1 MDAKISFEQEFY
13 ELMSLK
19 YINQNSWIDFFFS
32 TFSPNCAEEIQTQ
45 QIHEKIIHEKIHFAI
60 LQVFASCRHD
70 FYR

>member
-1 MDAKISFEQEFY
+1 MNAKISFEQEFY

-45 QIHEKIIHEKIHFAI
+45 QIHEK
-60 LQVFASCRHD
+60 
-70 FYR
+70 